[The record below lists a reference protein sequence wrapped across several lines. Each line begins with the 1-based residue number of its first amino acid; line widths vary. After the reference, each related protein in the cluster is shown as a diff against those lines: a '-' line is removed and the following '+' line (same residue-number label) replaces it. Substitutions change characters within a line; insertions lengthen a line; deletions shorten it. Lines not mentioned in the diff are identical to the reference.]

1 MNNKILGIGNA
12 LVDILV
18 KVDDEFLVKKNL
30 IKGTMKLIN
39 KFEFDDLKN
48 NIKISIA
55 YQVKCVVAII
65 CCFNLISFFIQK
77 NDMRPQ

>member
-48 NIKISIA
+48 NIKI
-55 YQVKCVVAII
+55 
-65 CCFNLISFFIQK
+65 
-77 NDMRPQ
+77 

>member
-18 KVDDEFLVKKNL
+18 KVDDEFLIKKKL

-39 KFEFDDLKN
+39 KG
-48 NIKISIA
+48 
-55 YQVKCVVAII
+55 
-65 CCFNLISFFIQK
+65 K
-77 NDMRPQ
+77 ND